1 MIERLIKSICEHFG
15 IDQKMVDKVKTI
27 VDNID
32 VEDDGQTVRITFKV
46 DDATVILKK
55 NKINEGE

>member
-1 MIERLIKSICEHFG
+1 MIERLIKSICKHFG
-15 IDQKMVDKVKTI
+15 IEKEMVDKVKTI